1 MKQTFRLVLML
12 AVSMLSLRGMA
23 QCDAPANLNYT
34 YSGASVSTFSWDAVA
49 GAASYE
55 IEFQTPGYG
64 WAYLE
69 YATTTPTNSVDIPGI
84 YPSGTFEYRVRAVC
98 TNNTVSAYSST
109 SQFSVPCIEPRNI
122 SVSAVSTNAATINF
136 EGEAGWNYPQW
147 FRVGYRVLGSGNWW
161 TFTTNSTTTT
171 ATLTGLNPGTV
182 YEFIVTGICHNFN
195 SASISG
201 QFTTTISYCIASG
214 SNATEWIDL
223 FRVGS
228 INRSSGADADGYV
241 NTGIAT
247 NLTIG
252 NIYNATFSA
261 GFSGGNKSER
271 FAVYI
276 DLNRNGNFNDAGERV
291 YGFASTSNGNNKNFS
306 FRVPVTATAG
316 VTRMRVVMAR
326 STYTATG
333 CSTVFLGEVEDYT
346 VNLVSGTNNK
356 TDETTET
363 TFEENFA
370 IGEDFELPVS
380 VYPNPSSSIF
390 NISGSDDNMPVSL
403 AVYSVDGKVVQQLD
417 NHQSNHIMLDLSGIN
432 EGIYLLQLTDVNGVK
447 TSHKLYK
454 K

>member
-55 IEFQTPGYG
+55 IEFQYPGYG
-64 WAYLE
+64 WDYVE
-69 YATTTPTNSVDIPGI
+69 YATTTTTNSLDIPGI

-98 TNNTVSAYSST
+98 TNSSVSAYSYA
-109 SQFSVPCIEPRNI
+109 QFSVPCIEPRNI
-122 SVSAVSTNAATINF
+122 SVSAVGTNTATIDF

-147 FRVGYRVLGSGNWW
+147 FRVGYRVLGSGSWW
-161 TFTTNSTTTT
+161 TFTANSTATT
-171 ATLTGLNPGTV
+171 ASLTGLNPAST

-195 SASISG
+195 SASVSG
-201 QFTTTISYCIASG
+201 QFTTAISYCTASG
-214 SNATEWIDL
+214 NNATEWIDL
-223 FRVGS
+223 FKVGS
-228 INRSSGADADGYV
+228 INRSSGADAGGYV
-241 NTGIAT
+241 NTGIST

-252 NIYNATFSA
+252 NNYSATFSA

-291 YGFASTSNGNNKNFS
+291 YGLTSVSNGNNKNFS
-306 FRVPVTATAG
+306 FRVPATATAG
-316 VTRMRVVMAR
+316 VARMRVVMAR

-333 CSTVFLGEVEDYT
+333 CSTGFLGEVEDYT
-346 VNLVSGTNNK
+346 VNLVSGTSSK

-363 TFEENFA
+363 MVEENFS
-370 IGEDFELPVS
+370 IGEDFALPVS
-380 VYPNPSSSIF
+380 VYPNPSNSIF
-390 NISGSDDNMPVSL
+390 NVSGSEDNMPVTL
-403 AVYSVDGKVVQQLD
+403 EVYSLDGRIVQQL
-417 NHQSNHIMLDLSGIN
+417 NNNQSNHIMLDLSGVN
-432 EGIYLLQLTDVNGVK
+432 EGIYLLQLTDINGVK